1 MKIAA
6 HLRGEKRPDLPFLGS
21 VSYTHLDV
29 YKRQSYILE
38 IGDQLVKIEKDA
50 YNRLVG
56 AGFENSIGLIAYEMH
71 DGIIV
76 DGTLGKTFDMFL
88 FEGCYNIEGYG
99 GNADEGIQAW
109 IDEHEG
115 FADVYDYQYVCGD
128 IASFGAKGTLTL
140 SLIHT

>member
-1 MKIAA
+1 MRRGFAAASKKIAA
-6 HLRGEKRPDLPFLGS
+6 ISTISYIRAWVCLNP

-29 YKRQSYILE
+29 YKRQ
-38 IGDQLVKIEKDA
+38 A
-50 YNRLVG
+50 YNRLVD
-56 AGFENSIGLIAYEMH
+56 AGFENSIVLIAYEMN

-99 GNADEGIQAW
+99 DNATEGIQAW

-115 FADVYDYQYVCGD
+115 FADVYD
-128 IASFGAKGTLTL
+128 L
-140 SLIHT
+140 SLIHI